1 METIPLYRFDPVD
14 RQQIRLLIGLPAYK
28 RIRAM
33 MDAREL
39 ALGLVRGRI
48 RCRNPDLTETQ
59 LNLQILEATTN
70 VQQTKTRPGAF
81 PRYPSDT

>member
-1 METIPLYRFDPVD
+1 METIPPYRFDPVD
-14 RQQIRLLIGLPAYK
+14 RQQLRLLISLPPHK

-48 RCRNPDLTETQ
+48 RRRNPNLSETQ
-59 LNLQILEATTN
+59 LNLQVLEATTN

-81 PRYPSDT
+81 LRDPSDT